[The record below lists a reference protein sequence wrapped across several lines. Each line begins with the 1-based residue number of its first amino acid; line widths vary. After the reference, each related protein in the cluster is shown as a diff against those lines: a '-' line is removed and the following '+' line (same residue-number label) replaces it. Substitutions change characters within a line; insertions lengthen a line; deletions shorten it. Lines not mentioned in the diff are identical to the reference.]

1 MRTNIWKGS
10 VSFGLLNIPVT
21 LQSAQE
27 EKELHFSMLDE
38 RDLSH
43 IRYKKVN
50 AQSGREVPS
59 EKIVK
64 GYEFKKGKFVIITD
78 QDFEKANVKATKTI
92 DIEDF
97 VLLEEID
104 TMLFDRPYY
113 LAPQKGA
120 EKGYFLLREALADT
134 EKVAIAKIVI
144 RTKQHLC
151 AVMAKGDYLVLEL
164 LRFSNQVKEVH
175 EVDYLK
181 GINKRVKFTPKEL
194 KMAEDLIAGM
204 TAKWNPDK
212 YKDTYSSDLMKRIK
226 AKVKRGQGKDVDE
239 APEREE
245 VEESSNVI
253 DLLPLLQK
261 SLEKGG
267 AKKRRSPRKNSVRAR
282 AH

>member
-1 MRTNIWKGS
+1 MRSNIWKGS
-10 VSFGLLNIPVT
+10 ISFGLLNIPVT

-38 RDLSH
+38 RDLAH

-50 AQSGREVPS
+50 AASGREVPTD
-59 EKIVK
+59 KIVK
-64 GYEFKKGKFVIITD
+64 GYEFKKGKFVIVTD
-78 QDFEKANVKATKTI
+78 QDFERANVKATKTI

-104 TMLFDRPYY
+104 TMLFDKPYY

-120 EKGYFLLREALADT
+120 EKGYFLLREALT
-134 EKVAIAKIVI
+134 ETKKVAIAKIVI

-151 AVMAKGDYLVLEL
+151 AVMSRGDYLVLEL
-164 LRFSNQVKEVH
+164 LRFSNQVKEIH

-181 GINKRVKFTPKEL
+181 GINKRVKFAPKEL

-204 TAKWNPDK
+204 TAKWDPDK
-212 YKDTYSSDLMKRIK
+212 YKDTYQSDLMKRIK
-226 AKVKRGQGKDVDE
+226 SQIKRGQAKDVEE
-239 APEREE
+239 APEAAEI
-245 VEESSNVI
+245 EESSNVV

-261 SLEKGG
+261 SLAQGG
-267 AKKRRSPRKNSVRAR
+267 AKKRRSTRKSPSRAR
-282 AH
+282 AD